1 MPAAAH
7 GAVWEKDSRKPIR
20 GREAYAVLRSPIAVD
35 ISIRVMDAFVAM
47 RRVLISMA
55 PVFARIDATERRL
68 LKQEAA
74 QTRNEGRFEKIFDA
88 MSDKSFPP
96 QKVFFE
102 GQFYDAFVQMKRF
115 VVGEVEF
122 SSDLMFY
129 HRTLKCMVAVLEGSQ
144 KLLQAISKKSTSTKK
159 KA

>member
-1 MPAAAH
+1 
-7 GAVWEKDSRKPIR
+7 
-20 GREAYAVLRSPIAVD
+20 
-35 ISIRVMDAFVAM
+35 MDAFVAM
-47 RRVLISMA
+47 RRVLISMV

-74 QTRNEGRFEKIFDA
+74 QTRNEGRFEKILDA

-129 HRTLKCMVAVLEGSQ
+129 HRTLKCMVAVVEGSQ

>member
-1 MPAAAH
+1 
-7 GAVWEKDSRKPIR
+7 
-20 GREAYAVLRSPIAVD
+20 
-35 ISIRVMDAFVAM
+35 MDAFVAM

-102 GQFYDAFVQMKRF
+102 GQFYDALVQMKRF

-129 HRTLKCMVAVLEGSQ
+129 HRTHKCMVAVLEG
-144 KLLQAISKKSTSTKK
+144 
-159 KA
+159 

>member
-1 MPAAAH
+1 
-7 GAVWEKDSRKPIR
+7 
-20 GREAYAVLRSPIAVD
+20 
-35 ISIRVMDAFVAM
+35 MDAFVAM

-74 QTRNEGRFEKIFDA
+74 QTRIEKIFDA